1 VALAVQQA
9 PVAVASN
16 GASNGSSTGSSHG
29 TPLLILY
36 GSNSGTC
43 EALAGQLAD
52 AAAAAGFGVTSAP
65 LDTRVGDLPKT
76 GGLVVLSST
85 YNGFPPDNAKQFAAW
100 LVQQAAEGG
109 QGAAGVSYA
118 VFGVGNSQ
126 WATYQAFPK

>member
-1 VALAVQQA
+1 VGQA
-9 PVAVASN
+9 APTAAAST
-16 GASNGSSTGSSHG
+16 GASSGKSSSSSHG

-52 AAAAAGFGVTSAP
+52 AAAAAGFAVTSTT
-65 LDTRVGDLPKT
+65 LDTRVGDLPKE

-85 YNGFPPDNAKQFAAW
+85 YNGFPPDNAKKFAAW
-100 LVQQAAEGG
+100 LAQQAAEGG
-109 QGAAGVSYA
+109 QGAKGVAYV